1 MADPELNRR
10 LVAGGLAATGIVVL
24 GSSALGAARAAR
36 HHGAAATT
44 AVPSPTEAVTS
55 RTTTP
60 TAATPTV
67 TPTATPTVDTPRT
80 AAQLTAKLDAYRRSR
95 RGTFG
100 VALYD
105 RRDRSTFGYR
115 SGWRNQ
121 TLSTVKVLIMA
132 TVLHR
137 CQEQGSSLTST
148 QVAQARAMITESDN
162 DAANALLT
170 WAGLANVQRVAK
182 LYGLTS
188 TAIQGGTTA
197 GAADW
202 WGYSTT
208 TAEDFLTLLNGVT
221 WGDSVITTANR
232 DYLKSLMAQ
241 VIPSQRWGVCV
252 PPLPA
257 NLEWH
262 TKNGWGSRSD
272 GYRAN
277 SLGHIS
283 GNGRNYTAVIL
294 TRAPYNS
301 DYMVESDY
309 ALDTV
314 NGVSRILYD
323 AMAQPLR

>member
-1 MADPELNRR
+1 MSDPEITRR
-10 LVAGGLAATGIVVL
+10 RVVAGGLAATGIAVL
-24 GSSALGAARAAR
+24 GSSALGVVRAAQ
-36 HHGAAATT
+36 HHGAPHTAAGRPPATT
-44 AVPSPTEAVTS
+44 AGTASAATPSSTTVTA
-55 RTTTP
+55 TP
-60 TAATPTV
+60 TAATP
-67 TPTATPTVDTPRT
+67 RT
-80 AAQLTAKLDAYRRSR
+80 AAHLSAKLDAYRRSR

-115 SGWRNQ
+115 STWRNQ

-137 CQEQGSSLTST
+137 CQEQGISLTST
-148 QVAQARAMITESDN
+148 QVAQAREMITESDN

-188 TAIQGGTTA
+188 TAIQGGTIA
-197 GAADW
+197 GADDW

-208 TAEDFLTLLNGVT
+208 TAADFLTLLKGVT
-221 WGDSVITTANR
+221 WGDSVITPANR
-232 DYLKSLMAQ
+232 DYLKSLMGQ
-241 VIPSQRWGVCV
+241 IISSQRWGVCA
-252 PPLPA
+252 PPLPTSV
-257 NLEWH
+257 NWH
-262 TKNGWGSRSD
+262 TKNGWGSRAD

-277 SLGHIS
+277 SLGHIT
-283 GNGRNYTAVIL
+283 GNGRDYAAVIL

-309 ALDTV
+309 AIDTV
-314 NGVSRILYD
+314 NAVSQILYD
-323 AMAQPLR
+323 AMAQPLG